1 MKNFIDLRSDTVT
14 KQPEF
19 MKEAMFKAEVGDD
32 VYGDDPTI
40 IKLENLAA
48 EIIGKEAALFVPSG
62 TFGNQLALFTH
73 CKRGSEVIL
82 ADSNHIIAHE
92 VGASSIIAGVQL
104 RSIDSN
110 NGVIKTNEIEK
121 RIRFEDE
128 DIHFPSTSLICVEN
142 AHSSGNVLSLGE
154 MDEIYTVAKKYNLP
168 VHLDGARVFNASA
181 SLNVDVKEITKY
193 CDSIMFCLSK
203 GLCAPVGSILAG
215 SKEFIAKARKKRK
228 LMGGGLR
235 QAGFLAAAGIVAL
248 NDMTKRLNEDH
259 ENAKLL
265 ASELNKLPEI
275 NVNLDNVKI
284 NMVFFSFK
292 DNSIDTKNLV
302 KFFLENNI
310 KINDAENG
318 LMRFV
323 THYWVTKEDIYRII
337 HTMKDF
343 LNICK
348 KLRSKLLR

>member
-1 MKNFIDLRSDTVT
+1 MNNFIDLRSDTVT
-14 KQPEF
+14 KQPDF

-40 IKLENLAA
+40 IKLEKLAA
-48 EIIGKEAALFVPSG
+48 KIIGKEATLFVPSG

-104 RSIDSN
+104 RSIDSED
-110 NGVIKTNEIEK
+110 GVIKPNEIEK

-142 AHSSGNVLSLGE
+142 AHSSGNVLSLDE
-154 MDEIYTVAKKYNLP
+154 MNEIYTVAKKYNLP
-168 VHLDGARVFNASA
+168 VHLDGARVFNAAA
-181 SLNVDVKEITKY
+181 SLNVEVKEITKY
-193 CDSIMFCLSK
+193 CDSVMFCLSK

-215 SKEFIAKARKKRK
+215 SKEFIDKARKKRK

-248 NDMTKRLNEDH
+248 NDMSKRLNEDH

-275 NVNLDNVKI
+275 KVNLDNVKI

-292 DNSIDTKNLV
+292 DNNIDTKNLV
-302 KFFLENNI
+302 KYFLENNI

-323 THYWVTKEDIYRII
+323 THYWITKDDVFRVVS
-337 HTMKDF
+337 TLKDF
-343 LNICK
+343 LSN
-348 KLRSKLLR
+348 L

>member
-1 MKNFIDLRSDTVT
+1 LKNFIDLRSDTVT

-348 KLRSKLLR
+348 K